1 MGSNLN
7 SVWYSSFASNSVE
20 KTYKKGEAYSL
31 QGEEQSTVGLV
42 VMGKATAISYSFN
55 GDETWIGEYVEGQ
68 FIGLRALLA
77 NKAIS
82 FEIRALS
89 KLQVLTLSH
98 DQMLKLMQEDDS
110 LCKAVAV
117 DLAER
122 LNTSVSDIVDIHT
135 LSVKGRICAELL
147 RRAIPIGIN
156 PDRQIIR
163 PSPVFVALARRL
175 NASRETVSRTVS
187 ELQNKGILAREP
199 GALIIEDPDRL
210 RDAIEFI

>member
-98 DQMLKLMQEDDS
+98 DQMLKLMQEDES

-175 NASRETVSRTVS
+175 NSSRETVSRTVS

>member
-98 DQMLKLMQEDDS
+98 DQMLKLMQEDES

-135 LSVKGRICAELL
+135 LSVKGRISAELL

>member
-1 MGSNLN
+1 MCIRDR
-7 SVWYSSFASNSVE
+7 
-20 KTYKKGEAYSL
+20 AYSL

-77 NKAIS
+77 NKPIS

-98 DQMLKLMQEDDS
+98 DQMLNLMQEDES

>member
-98 DQMLKLMQEDDS
+98 DQMLNLMQEDEG

>member
-77 NKAIS
+77 NKPIS

-98 DQMLKLMQEDDS
+98 DQMLKLMQEDES

>member
-98 DQMLKLMQEDDS
+98 DQMLKLMQEDES

-187 ELQNKGILAREP
+187 ELQSKGILAREP

>member
-98 DQMLKLMQEDDS
+98 DQMLNLMQEDES

>member
-77 NKAIS
+77 NKPIS

>member
-98 DQMLKLMQEDDS
+98 DQMLNLMQEDES

-187 ELQNKGILAREP
+187 ELQSKGILAREP

>member
-98 DQMLKLMQEDDS
+98 DQMLKLMQEDES

>member
-98 DQMLKLMQEDDS
+98 DQMLKLMQEDES

-147 RRAIPIGIN
+147 RHAIPIGIN